1 MNKKLI
7 IEDWVLYN
15 TDYKGFT
22 STDATTGLQY
32 ADIKYEAKELRVV
45 GTKDQ
50 LQFTARKYRIDET
63 YEYHQFKKG
72 SNSANYYE
80 GICFSDE
87 PSSSKPT
94 RQEYNAKFER
104 DYKRYLNLYN
114 LNNQETLILRTR

>member
-7 IEDWVLYN
+7 IEEWLLYDTN
-15 TDYKGFT
+15 YKGIT
-22 STDATTGLQY
+22 STDAATGLEF
-32 ADIKYEAKELRVV
+32 ADIKTEAKELRVV

-50 LQFTARKYRIDET
+50 LLFTARKYRIDET
-63 YEYHQFKKG
+63 YEYHPFKKG

-87 PSSSKPT
+87 ANSELPT
-94 RQEYNAKFER
+94 MQEYNAKFER

-114 LNNQETLILRTR
+114 LNNNETLILRTR

>member
-7 IEDWVLYN
+7 IEDWVLYD

-22 STDATTGLQY
+22 STDATTGLEFQ
-32 ADIKYEAKELRVV
+32 DIRTQAKELRVV

-50 LQFTARKYRIDET
+50 IEFTARKYRIDET
-63 YEYHQFKKG
+63 YEYHQFRKG

-80 GICFSDE
+80 GICWSDD

-94 RQEYNAKFER
+94 RQEYNAKYDR
-104 DYKRYLNLYN
+104 DYKRYSTLYN
-114 LNNQETLILRTR
+114 LNNKETLILRTR